1 MKCIR
6 WFGGAAMV
14 MLALASAG
22 CKDDRVDSILAQ
34 QSEQQQRFEQIE
46 GRLQALERR
55 PRLDFKLAENQFSI
69 NEKMFTPVLVA
80 SSQLQVSGDNM
91 PPTFYVDVML
101 KIEIPHLEYESIDR
115 QIFPVVEGKS
125 RLQMQQK
132 LPQHGLK
139 PEQIHVTLKPMTW
152 YRGQIISDDMVN
164 YEDEEA
170 EFSQSAA
177 N

>member
-6 WFGGAAMV
+6 WFRCAAV
-14 MLALASAG
+14 VVLAFASTG
-22 CKDDRVDSILAQ
+22 CKDDRVDSILTL
-34 QSEQQQRFEQIE
+34 QSEHQQQLEQIE

-55 PRLDFKLAENQFSI
+55 PRLDFKLTQNQFSI

-80 SSQLQVSGDNM
+80 SSQLRVKGDNM

-152 YRGQIISDDMVN
+152 YRGQIINDDMVN

-170 EFSQSAA
+170 EFSHGAA

>member
-6 WFGGAAMV
+6 WFGSAATV
-14 MLALASAG
+14 MLALVSAG
-22 CKDDRVDSILAQ
+22 CKDDRIDRILVQ

-46 GRLQALERR
+46 ERLQALERR
-55 PRLDFKLAENQFSI
+55 PRLDFKLTENQFSI

-80 SSQLQVSGDNM
+80 SSQLQVSGDNI

-101 KIEIPHLEYESIDR
+101 KIEIPHLGYESIDR
-115 QIFPVVEGKS
+115 QIFPVVEGRS

-139 PEQIHVTLKPMTW
+139 PEQMRVTLKPMTW

-164 YEDEEA
+164 YEDEKA
-170 EFSQSAA
+170 EDTPDVA

>member
-6 WFGGAAMV
+6 WFGGAVAV
-14 MLALASAG
+14 ILALASSG
-22 CKDDRVDSILAQ
+22 CKDDRVDSILTQ
-34 QSEQQQRFEQIE
+34 QSEQQQRLAQMET
-46 GRLQALERR
+46 RLQALERR
-55 PRLDFKLAENQFSI
+55 PRLDFKLTQNQFTI

-80 SSQLQVSGDNM
+80 SSLLRVKGDNM

-101 KIEIPHLEYESIDR
+101 KIEVPHLQYESIDR

-125 RLQMQQK
+125 KLQMQQK

-164 YEDEEA
+164 YDEVDNE
-170 EFSQSAA
+170 ELQGAA